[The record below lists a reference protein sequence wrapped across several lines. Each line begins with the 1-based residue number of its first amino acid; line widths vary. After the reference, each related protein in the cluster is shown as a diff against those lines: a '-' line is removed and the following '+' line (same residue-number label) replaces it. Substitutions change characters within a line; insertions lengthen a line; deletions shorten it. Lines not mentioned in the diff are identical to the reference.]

1 MLFTQSERALAESIA
16 ALAFANPFLE
26 ERIAHEREILGD
38 AYISSQPY
46 WSLLPD
52 LERKSNIDRI
62 AVLCEAFLQSI
73 HARLQGAVRA
83 SREELQL
90 YDEVAIYV
98 LYERYR
104 ESILELINRGEPG
117 ARVAF
122 YDAFRRDVEQHLG
135 NRIEAAHLFSC
146 FYQVRRAFH
155 HIFDNIVGRTLPV
168 ARLRAAIWQSIFT
181 HDMRR
186 YRRSLYER
194 MGDVATLITGAT
206 GTGKE
211 LVARA
216 IGLSRYI
223 PFDEKRERFSGEPQA
238 AFIGLNISA
247 LSPTLIESELFGHR
261 KGSFTGAMVDRE
273 GFLESCG
280 AHGTVFLD
288 EIGEIESAVQ
298 VKLLR
303 VIQSRTFQRLG
314 DTQPRRFEGKLI
326 AATNRDLAEE
336 IRKGRFREDFYY
348 RLCADSITTPAL
360 HEQLAAD
367 PDELQHLVRFISE
380 RVASEEE
387 ADDLAR
393 EVVHAIEVSP
403 GRDYR
408 WPGNFRELEQCVRSV
423 MLRGTYRPAS
433 LPSNNARQRIAN
445 SILSGSFTADDLLR
459 NYCTLLY
466 ASTRNYSQV
475 AERLGVDRRT
485 VRAKVDETLLKE
497 L

>member
-1 MLFTQSERALAESIA
+1 
-16 ALAFANPFLE
+16 
-26 ERIAHEREILGD
+26 
-38 AYISSQPY
+38 
-46 WSLLPD
+46 
-52 LERKSNIDRI
+52 
-62 AVLCEAFLQSI
+62 
-73 HARLQGAVRA
+73 
-83 SREELQL
+83 
-90 YDEVAIYV
+90 
-98 LYERYR
+98 
-104 ESILELINRGEPG
+104 
-117 ARVAF
+117 
-122 YDAFRRDVEQHLG
+122 
-135 NRIEAAHLFSC
+135 
-146 FYQVRRAFH
+146 
-155 HIFDNIVGRTLPV
+155 
-168 ARLRAAIWQSIFT
+168 
-181 HDMRR
+181 MRR
-186 YRRSLYER
+186 YRRSLYAR
-194 MGDVATLITGAT
+194 MGDVATLVTGAT

-223 PFDEKRERFSGEPQA
+223 PFDEKRERFSGEAQA

-261 KGSFTGAMVDRE
+261 KGAFTGAITDRE

-280 AHGTVFLD
+280 PLGTVFLD
-288 EIGEIESAVQ
+288 EIGEIEPAVQ

-303 VIQSRTFQRLG
+303 VIQLRTFQRLG

-360 HEQLAAD
+360 DEQLAAD
-367 PDELQHLVRFISE
+367 PGELQHLVRFISA
-380 RVASEEE
+380 RVGSEEE
-387 ADDLAR
+387 ADELAS
-393 EVVHAIEVSP
+393 EVVRAIEVSP
-403 GRDYR
+403 GRGYR

-423 MLRGTYRPAS
+423 MLRGSYRPAS
-433 LPSNNARQRIAN
+433 LPAADARQRIADG
-445 SILSGSFTADDLLR
+445 ILTGTFTADDLLR

-485 VRAKVDETLLKE
+485 VRAKVDETLLRE